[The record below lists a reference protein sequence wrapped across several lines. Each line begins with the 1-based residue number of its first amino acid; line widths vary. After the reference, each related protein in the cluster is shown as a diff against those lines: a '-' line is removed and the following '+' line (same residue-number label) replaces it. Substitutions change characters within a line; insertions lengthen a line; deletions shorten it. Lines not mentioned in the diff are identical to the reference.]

1 MPDRSD
7 RDNKRAGPFKRAIF
21 GEMARSR
28 SLDLPSDSA
37 PGYASVN
44 SIKKFY
50 ARNSPHSGLRSARI
64 AVCPCGLPAHYYG
77 VAITI
82 ATYSSPCDGSASF
95 CLWLTCVLDAVRGA
109 AYQTALAAEPLENAR
124 YWHTSPRVR
133 LSHHH
138 LYRNSIHLQR
148 IDNPCLREVVGQYTD
163 GRAWQPLCW
172 TIAPR

>member
-1 MPDRSD
+1 VPDRSD
-7 RDNKRAGPFKRAIF
+7 RDNKRTGPFERAIF

-28 SLDLPSDSA
+28 SFDLPSDSA

-109 AYQTALAAEPLENAR
+109 VYQTALAAEPLENAR
-124 YWHTSPRVR
+124 ILLVILLQSSRSTFSWGSFPRFFAFKGGMLDTQISASGGWPTVSAR
-133 LSHHH
+133 
-138 LYRNSIHLQR
+138 
-148 IDNPCLREVVGQYTD
+148 
-163 GRAWQPLCW
+163 
-172 TIAPR
+172 

>member
-7 RDNKRAGPFKRAIF
+7 RDNKRAGPFKRVIF

-64 AVCPCGLPAHYYG
+64 AVCPCGLPVHYYG

-109 AYQTALAAEPLENAR
+109 GYQTALAAEPLENAR
-124 YWHTSPRVR
+124 I
-133 LSHHH
+133 L
-138 LYRNSIHLQR
+138 LANLQTLVFIGGNR
-148 IDNPCLREVVGQYTD
+148 ISG
-163 GRAWQPLCW
+163 
-172 TIAPR
+172 